1 MRVMRSQLTRR
12 RLTEHVYAAEQAERG
27 LGWSNSGL
35 VAAGGGLI
43 VDTLYDVKLTR
54 EMADLYA
61 EVHPEPPRR
70 LVNTHHNGDH
80 CWGNQVFPN
89 VEIIAHRG
97 CVERFDAFTPAG
109 AEAIRTMADPPEH
122 LKDLHEELAPFDFS
136 DVVLTPPNH
145 VIDGDLS
152 LDLDG
157 VRVEILY
164 VGPAHT
170 EGDLVVHVPD
180 EGVVLAGDVLF
191 HQCAPIGWEG
201 TTDHWIAALRRIEA
215 LAPEHVVPGHGP
227 VCGIDGVAGMRRYL
241 EDVQRAAIDGWK
253 AGKTVLDVCD
263 ELDLGPFSGWDE
275 PWRLAANV
283 HRVYRECEGAAW
295 NDPFDMTEVMRD
307 VRTLKERMTGA

>member
-1 MRVMRSQLTRR
+1 MRSQLERR

-54 EMADLYA
+54 EMAALYA
-61 EVHPEPPRR
+61 EVHPESPRR

-80 CWGNQVFPN
+80 CWGNQLFPDA
-89 VEIIAHRG
+89 EIIAHRG
-97 CVERFDAFTPAG
+97 CAQRFAAFTPAG
-109 AEAIRTMADPPEH
+109 AEAIRTMVDPPGH

-136 DVVLTPPNH
+136 EVVLTPPTH
-145 VIDGDLS
+145 VIDGDLT

-157 VRVEILY
+157 VSVDVLY

-170 EGDLVVHVPD
+170 EGDVVVHVPD

-191 HQCAPIGWEG
+191 HRCAPIGWEG
-201 TTDHWIAALRRIEA
+201 TTDHWIGALRRIEA
-215 LAPEHVVPGHGP
+215 LEPEHVVPGHGP
-227 VCGIDGVAGMRRYL
+227 VCGVEGVAGMRRYL
-241 EDVQRAAIDGWK
+241 EDVQRAAVDAWK
-253 AGKTVLDVCD
+253 AGKPVLDACD
-263 ELDLGPFSGWDE
+263 DIDLGPYAGWDE

-283 HRVYRECEGAAW
+283 HRVYRECEGAGW
-295 NDPFDMTEVMRD
+295 DDPYDTAQVMAD
-307 VRTLKERMTGA
+307 VRTLKERMAVAG

>member
-1 MRVMRSQLTRR
+1 MRSQLERR

-54 EMADLYA
+54 EMASLYA
-61 EVHPEPPRR
+61 EVHPETPRR

-80 CWGNQVFPN
+80 CWGNQLFPDA
-89 VEIIAHRG
+89 EIIAHRG
-97 CVERFDAFTPAG
+97 CVERFDGFTPAG
-109 AEAIRTMADPPEH
+109 AEAIRTMVDPPEH
-122 LKDLHEELAPFDFS
+122 LRDLHEELAPFDFS
-136 DVVLTPPNH
+136 EVVLTPPNH
-145 VIDGDLS
+145 VIEGDLT

-157 VRVEILY
+157 VRVDVLY

-170 EGDLVVHVPD
+170 EGDLIVHVPE

-191 HQCAPIGWEG
+191 HQCTPIGWEG
-201 TTDHWIAALRRIEA
+201 TTDQWIAALRRMES

-227 VCGIDGVAGMRRYL
+227 VCGIEGVAGMRRYL
-241 EDVQRAAIDGWK
+241 EDVQRTATDAWK
-253 AGKTVLDVCD
+253 SGKTVLEACD
-263 ELDLGPFSGWDE
+263 EIDLLPYAGWDE

-283 HRVYRECEGAAW
+283 HRVYRECDGAAW
-295 NDPFDMTEVMRD
+295 NEPFDMAAVMQD
-307 VRTLKERMTGA
+307 VRTLKERMASH